1 MLRYIA
7 KRIFL
12 MIPVLLGIS
21 FVIFLLMYFTPGDP
35 AQMILGDLA
44 DKEDVEALRE
54 EMGLN
59 DGFFERYFR
68 YMGDLLQG
76 DLGTSYTTK
85 LPVWDEISVR
95 LPVTAK
101 VAFFVILFAVIV
113 GVPIGI
119 LSAVRQYTII
129 DSITRV
135 LALLGITMPS
145 FWFAL

>member
-44 DKEDVEALRE
+44 TKEEVEALRE

-68 YMGDLLQG
+68 YMGDLLKG
-76 DLGTSYTTK
+76 DLGTSYSICK
-85 LPVWDEISVR
+85 
-95 LPVTAK
+95 
-101 VAFFVILFAVIV
+101 
-113 GVPIGI
+113 GV
-119 LSAVRQYTII
+119 
-129 DSITRV
+129 
-135 LALLGITMPS
+135 LLCRS
-145 FWFAL
+145 RHC